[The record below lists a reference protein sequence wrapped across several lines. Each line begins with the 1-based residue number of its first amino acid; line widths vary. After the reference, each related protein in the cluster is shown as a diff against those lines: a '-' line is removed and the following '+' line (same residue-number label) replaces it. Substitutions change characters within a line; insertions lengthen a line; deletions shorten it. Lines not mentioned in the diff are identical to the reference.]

1 MRGALV
7 SLILKKDFVSITIR
21 EITERAEVAYI
32 TFYRHYESLDQ
43 LLMEVLDEG
52 LVELMTHI
60 ETLAKQSDTSALET
74 EGRLIFEYIEQKA
87 DLFSILFKSQSVTRV
102 RGKVVWNI
110 AAIFQKSCVPLE
122 RLGNQITINI
132 ASNHIATSL
141 LSLIEWWLENN
152 MNPSPT
158 EMGKV
163 YKSLIID
170 STVGAVSSLAA
181 VARQITTSSRLG
193 SFFCHQPHIHFP
205 FAFYIHSAAR
215 LTYKLILD

>member
-1 MRGALV
+1 MPRKSSPINIDPRVKRTRRLLRDALV
-7 SLILKKDFVSITIR
+7 SLILKKDFASITIK

-43 LLMEVLDEG
+43 LLMEILDEG
-52 LVELMTHI
+52 LAELMTHI
-60 ETLAKQSDTSALET
+60 ETLAKQSDASALET

-87 DLFSILFKSQSVTRV
+87 DLFRILLKSQSVTRV
-102 RGKVVWNI
+102 RRKVVKNI
-110 AAIFQKSCVPLE
+110 AAVFQKSCVPLE
-122 RLGNQITINI
+122 RLGNQVTINI

-152 MNPSPT
+152 MNPSPA

-181 VARQITTSSRLG
+181 VAR
-193 SFFCHQPHIHFP
+193 
-205 FAFYIHSAAR
+205 
-215 LTYKLILD
+215 

>member
-1 MRGALV
+1 MPRKSSLVNIDPRVKRTRRLLRDALV
-7 SLILKKDFVSITIR
+7 SLILKKDFASITIR
-21 EITERAEVAYI
+21 EVTERAEVAYI

-52 LVELMTHI
+52 LTELMIHI

-87 DLFSILFKSQSVTRV
+87 DLFRILLKSQSVTRV
-102 RGKVVWNI
+102 RKKVVSNI
-110 AAIFQKSCVPLE
+110 SAIFQKSCVPLE
-122 RLGNQITINI
+122 RLGNQVTINM

-152 MNPSPT
+152 MKPSPI

-170 STVGAVSSLAA
+170 STVGAVSSLSA
-181 VARQITTSSRLG
+181 VAR
-193 SFFCHQPHIHFP
+193 
-205 FAFYIHSAAR
+205 
-215 LTYKLILD
+215 

>member
-1 MRGALV
+1 MPRKSSPVNTDPRVKRTRRLLRDALI
-7 SLILKKDFVSITIR
+7 SLILKKDFASITIK

-52 LVELMTHI
+52 LGELMTHI
-60 ETLAKQSDTSALET
+60 ETLAKQFDASALET
-74 EGRLIFEYIEQKA
+74 EGRLIFEYIGQKA
-87 DLFSILFKSQSVTRV
+87 DLFRILLKSQSVTRV
-102 RGKVVWNI
+102 RKKVVRNI

-122 RLGNQITINI
+122 RLGNQVTISI

-152 MNPSPT
+152 MKPGPT
-158 EMGKV
+158 QMGKV

-170 STVGAVSSLAA
+170 STVGAVRSLST
-181 VARQITTSSRLG
+181 VAM
-193 SFFCHQPHIHFP
+193 
-205 FAFYIHSAAR
+205 
-215 LTYKLILD
+215 

>member
-1 MRGALV
+1 MPRKSSPVNIDPRVKRTRRLLRDALV
-7 SLILKKDFVSITIR
+7 SLILKKDFASITIK

-43 LLMEVLDEG
+43 LLMEVLDDG
-52 LVELMTHI
+52 LTELMVHI

-87 DLFSILFKSQSVTRV
+87 DLFRILLKSQSVTRI
-102 RGKVVWNI
+102 RKKVVSNI
-110 AAIFQKSCVPLE
+110 SAIFQKSCVPLE
-122 RLGNQITINI
+122 RLGNQVTINM

-152 MNPSPT
+152 MKPSPI

-170 STVGAVSSLAA
+170 STVGAVSSLSA
-181 VARQITTSSRLG
+181 VAR
-193 SFFCHQPHIHFP
+193 
-205 FAFYIHSAAR
+205 
-215 LTYKLILD
+215 